1 MGVTVFHRADGGDDE
16 ANGIHLLNTDDFVS
30 HASSGAYTTRAPLA
44 VTPVKYHA
52 VAHGGVASV
61 TNLDLN
67 ADLSQSAANLQM

>member
-1 MGVTVFHRADGGDDE
+1 MGVTVFHRAEGGGDD
-16 ANGIHLLNTDDFVS
+16 ADGIHLINTDDFVS